1 VSSPCV
7 FRTHKP
13 CSLLLVLIRLLLS
26 RHLNDASHRE
36 TYESA
41 HSTILAI
48 FAAQLGSTT
57 SAEGRRTGVGWPAF
71 VEKIV
76 PFYMQCLLE
85 VRLTVMFYFPSVVE
99 NVQYI
104 QNSVDGKLT
113 TPQLRLT
120 YNALTSSASGNAPA
134 MGQLCLSS
142 LVSLLTRLSGA
153 GDAQRRHRLRLV
165 LVSTLSALPD
175 VVLPDGLNAVSDAI
189 RDSKDEE
196 RMELVREVFKEIM
209 ENMGDRE
216 KGYCLRWWEEQ
227 HAALEG
233 SIEVENDKEKRIRDP
248 SSVPSRL

>member
-1 VSSPCV
+1 MSS
-7 FRTHKP
+7 
-13 CSLLLVLIRLLLS
+13 SLLVLIHLLLS

-57 SAEGRRTGVGWPAF
+57 STKDQGTGVGRPTF

-76 PFYMQCLLE
+76 PFYVQCLLE
-85 VRLTVMFYFPSVVE
+85 VRPTVMFYFPLVVE
-99 NVQYI
+99 KVQYI

-113 TPQLRLT
+113 TPQLRLS

-142 LVSLLTRLSGA
+142 LVSLLTRLSGV

-165 LVSTLSALPD
+165 LVSTLSALPA

-196 RMELVREVFKEIM
+196 RSELVREVFKEIM

-227 HAALEG
+227 RDALEG
-233 SIEVENDKEKRIRDP
+233 SIKVENDKEKRIRES